1 MSSSESG
8 KRDTAREIHDRM
20 TGSLGS
26 NLTGGERR
34 IASQI
39 IGAVAPEF
47 HTLHQQVDR
56 LHQRI
61 DHLDERLTGK
71 IDSLDER
78 LSGKIDRLGS
88 TLDEVLR
95 AVQSGR
101 SGNST

>member
-34 IASQI
+34 IASEI
-39 IGAVAPEF
+39 IGVVAPEF
-47 HTLHQQVDR
+47 HTLHQ
-56 LHQRI
+56 RI
-61 DHLDERLTGK
+61 DRLDERLSGK
-71 IDSLDER
+71 IDRLDER